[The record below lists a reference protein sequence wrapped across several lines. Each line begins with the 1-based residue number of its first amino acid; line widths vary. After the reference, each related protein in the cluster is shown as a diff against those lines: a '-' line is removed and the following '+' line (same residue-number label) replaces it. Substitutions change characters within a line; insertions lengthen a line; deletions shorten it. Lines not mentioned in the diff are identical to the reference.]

1 MARIRY
7 NFSVVDSRFSILQI
21 DTSARPGNPD
31 FGSAPGAR
39 ESPAWKKHE
48 SSPRLA
54 ARDGMEQEPYE
65 FRIRPA
71 KPESK
76 GKATHGKFRKHAFLA
91 SQKLSFE
98 RGPALRIV
106 GSLSTP
112 QVHARSC
119 CARRKHGRHRRK
131 RGRHAAGRPQVRRE
145 IDQSPRRPGGR
156 APAPR

>member
-1 MARIRY
+1 MVIG
-7 NFSVVDSRFSILQI
+7 L
-21 DTSARPGNPD
+21 
-31 FGSAPGAR
+31 
-39 ESPAWKKHE
+39 EKHE

-65 FRIRPA
+65 FWIRPA

-106 GSLSTP
+106 GSLSNAVGT
-112 QVHARSC
+112 
-119 CARRKHGRHRRK
+119 
-131 RGRHAAGRPQVRRE
+131 RE
-145 IDQSPRRPGGR
+145 KLLRQEKTW
-156 APAPR
+156 AT